1 MKKISIPKFSDYLLL
16 SLLWC
21 LHVLTYIHRKLMEEH
36 LNSRSPIKKCFT
48 SRKWWEKGVVLHMR
62 IGPVFHIWWKSVYAF
77 DTSYPILLC
86 FLCLYPILMFELN
99 ETAIFFFFII
109 RCNLY
114 LSYYARP
121 ANNSLCSN
129 SFKLVF
135 DNYFKSSL
143 TSCNF
148 LRKLEWISKQRTRTL
163 R

>member
-1 MKKISIPKFSDYLLL
+1 MPPCPHI
-16 SLLWC
+16 
-21 LHVLTYIHRKLMEEH
+21 YIHRKLMEEH

-62 IGPVFHIWWKSVYAF
+62 VGPVFYIWLKSVYAF
-77 DTSYPILLC
+77 DRSLSYPILLC

-99 ETAIFFFFII
+99 ERAIFYFFLFAVIYI
-109 RCNLY
+109 
-114 LSYYARP
+114 SHTTP